1 MVRSNSSDK
10 IEFDCIG
17 FGMNAVD
24 YLSILDP
31 YPNLDEKVE
40 VIESSRQGGGPV
52 PTAMVTLARLGLKV
66 AYIGKIGDDPE
77 GRFVKA
83 ELGKEGVNTDYV
95 IMDKKSKTAKAFIW
109 VDKNTGKRTVALD
122 KTRSNHIEISELKF
136 IDSITTKFLHI
147 DARKPGVDIF
157 LSKWAKKLGA
167 KVSLDVG
174 SLRPEVEL
182 VFPFVNHLIVSKRF
196 ACSFTRLSD
205 PFSAC
210 KKLMKEGFEIVVVT
224 IGEDG
229 CICGSPRGFTT
240 SGSPRG
246 FTTSGSPRGFTTS
259 GEEDEIFHSPG
270 FPVKVVD
277 TTGAGDVFHGAFIY
291 GLLEKWDLKRTARF
305 ACATA
310 AMKCRKL
317 GGRAGLPNLAEVS
330 NFMKNFKE

>member
-1 MVRSNSSDK
+1 MVRLNSSDK
-10 IEFDCIG
+10 IEFDCVG

-40 VIESSRQGGGPV
+40 VVESSRQGGGPV

-77 GRFVKA
+77 GGFVKA
-83 ELGKEGVNTDYV
+83 ELDKEGVNTDYL
-95 IMDKKSKTAKAFIW
+95 IKDKKSKTAKAFIW

-147 DARKPGVDIF
+147 DARKPEVDIF
-157 LSKWAKKLGA
+157 LSQWAKKLGA

-174 SLRPEVEL
+174 SLRSGVEL
-182 VFPFVNHLIVSKRF
+182 VFPFVNHLIVSKSF
-196 ACSFTRLSD
+196 ACGFTRLSD

-246 FTTSGSPRGFTTS
+246 FNTS
-259 GEEDEIFHSPG
+259 GEENEFFHSPG

-291 GLLEKWDLKRTARF
+291 GLLEKWDLKRAARF

-317 GGRAGLPNLAEVS
+317 GGRAGIPNLAEVA
-330 NFMKNFKE
+330 NFMKSFKG

>member
-1 MVRSNSSDK
+1 MARLNSPDK

-24 YLSILDP
+24 YLSVLDP

-40 VIESSRQGGGPV
+40 VIESSVQGGGPV
-52 PTAMVTLARLGLKV
+52 PTAMVTLAKLGSRA
-66 AYIGKIGDDPE
+66 AYVGKIGDDPE

-83 ELGKEGVNTDYV
+83 ELKKEGINTDYLIV
-95 IMDKKSKTAKAFIW
+95 DKECKTAKAFIW

-122 KTRSNHIEISELKF
+122 KTKLNHTKISELKC
-136 IDSITTKFLHI
+136 IDSISTTFLHL
-147 DARKPGVDIF
+147 DAREPEINIF

-174 SLRPEVEL
+174 SLRSGVDS
-182 VFPFVNHLIVSKRF
+182 VFPFVDYMIVSKRF
-196 ACSFTRLSD
+196 ACGYTKLSD

-210 KKLMKEGFEIVVVT
+210 KELLKKGFEIVVIT
-224 IGEDG
+224 IGEEG
-229 CICGSPRGFTT
+229 CICGSAVKLNT
-240 SGSPRG
+240 SGG
-246 FTTSGSPRGFTTS
+246 KDG
-259 GEEDEIFHSPG
+259 IFHSPG

-291 GLLEKWDLKRTARF
+291 GLLEKWDLKKTAQF

-317 GGRAGLPNLAEVS
+317 GGRTGIPNLAEVMS
-330 NFMKNFKE
+330 FIKNFKG

>member
-10 IEFDCIG
+10 IEFDCVG

-24 YLSILDP
+24 HLSILDP
-31 YPNLDEKVE
+31 YPGLDEKVE
-40 VIESSRQGGGPV
+40 VIESSMQGGGPV
-52 PTAMVTLARLGLKV
+52 PTAMVTLAKLGAKV
-66 AYIGKIGDDPE
+66 AYVGKIGDDAE

-83 ELGKEGVNTDYV
+83 ELEKEGVNTDYL
-95 IMDKKSKTAKAFIW
+95 IKDKESKTAKAFIW

-136 IDSITTKFLHI
+136 IDSITTRFLHI
-147 DARKPGVDIF
+147 DARKPEVDIF
-157 LSKWAKKLGA
+157 LSKWAKKLGT

-174 SLRPEVEL
+174 SLRPDVES
-182 VFPFVNHLIVSKRF
+182 VFSFVNHLIVSKRF
-196 ACSFTRLSD
+196 ACGFTRLSD

-210 KKLMKEGFEIVVVT
+210 KELLKKGFEIVVVT
-224 IGEDG
+224 VGENG

-240 SGSPRG
+240 SGA
-246 FTTSGSPRGFTTS
+246 
-259 GEEDEIFHSPG
+259 EDEIFHSPG

-277 TTGAGDVFHGAFIY
+277 TTGAGDIFHGAFIY

-317 GGRAGLPNLAEVS
+317 GGRIGIPNLAEAID
-330 NFMKNFKE
+330 FIKGFKGTM

>member
-1 MVRSNSSDK
+1 MVRLNSSDK

-95 IMDKKSKTAKAFIW
+95 IMDKESKTASAFIW

-122 KTRSNHIEISELKF
+122 KTKLNNTKISELKF
-136 IDSITTKFLHI
+136 LNSISTRFLHV
-147 DARKPGVDIF
+147 DAREPDVDIF
-157 LSKWAKKLGA
+157 LARWAKKLGA

-174 SLRPEVEL
+174 SLRSGVES
-182 VFPFVNHLIVSKRF
+182 VFPFINHLIVSKRF
-196 ACSFTRLSD
+196 ACGFTKLSD

-240 SGSPRG
+240 SG
-246 FTTSGSPRGFTTS
+246 
-259 GEEDEIFHSPG
+259 EEEEFFHSPG

-317 GGRAGLPNLAEVS
+317 GGRAGPPNLAEVS
-330 NFMKNFKE
+330 NFMKNFKG